1 MYKKIHYILHILY
14 ILFIK
19 YFILFDDIYEYFKK
33 DKYLKL

>member
-1 MYKKIHYILHILY
+1 MYKKIHYILHIL
-14 ILFIK
+14 LK